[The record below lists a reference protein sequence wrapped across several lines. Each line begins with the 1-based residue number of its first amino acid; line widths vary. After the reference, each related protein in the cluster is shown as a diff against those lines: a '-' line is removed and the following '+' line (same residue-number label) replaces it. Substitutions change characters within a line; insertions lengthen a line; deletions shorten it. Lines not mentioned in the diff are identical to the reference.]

1 MQKLFLNS
9 GFQRATMD
17 HPRETG
23 WPPHGMQLY
32 HFWAMKLKPA
42 APCFPSVPP
51 DGHSWAFPLPQGH
64 QFHAS
69 PVLTCSLHLAKQSA
83 LQPPVF
89 LLHSL
94 RTPLVQRV
102 QVYQA
107 GWGVG
112 GGGWTLLR
120 GNPHAC
126 SWLSQHT
133 FLSSFISGTNEHFVS
148 RIDLLLFTSGH
159 L

>member
-1 MQKLFLNS
+1 
-9 GFQRATMD
+9 MD

-23 WPPHGMQLY
+23 WPPHGKQLY
-32 HFWAMKLKPA
+32 RFWAMKLKPA

-51 DGHSWAFPLPQGH
+51 DGHSWALPLPQGH
-64 QFHAS
+64 QLHAS
-69 PVLTCSLHLAKQSA
+69 PVWTCSLHLAKQSA
-83 LQPPVF
+83 LPPPVF

-94 RTPLVQRV
+94 RTPLIQRV

-112 GGGWTLLR
+112 VDSSPGTSTCL
-120 GNPHAC
+120 
-126 SWLSQHT
+126 
-133 FLSSFISGTNEHFVS
+133 FLAVPAYLPIQFHKWNDKHFVS
-148 RIDLLLFTSGH
+148 RTDLLLFTSGH